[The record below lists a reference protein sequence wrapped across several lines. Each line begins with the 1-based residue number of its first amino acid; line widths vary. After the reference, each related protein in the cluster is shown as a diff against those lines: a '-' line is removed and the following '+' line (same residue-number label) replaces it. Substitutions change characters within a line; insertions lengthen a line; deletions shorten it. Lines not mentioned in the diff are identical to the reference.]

1 MLNNVNYHVIELG
14 VRNFKEIKKEYLE
27 VGEVGYVVVII
38 RDVKEVHVGDIII
51 LVENF
56 VLELLLGY
64 KRKKFVFFIGF
75 YFIDIRDYVEFKK
88 SLDKILL
95 SDSLL
100 IWE

>member
-1 MLNNVNYHVIELG
+1 MLNNVNYYVIELG

-38 RDVKEVHVGDIII
+38 RDVKEVYVGDIII

-56 VLELLLGY
+56 VLEFLLGY
-64 KRKKFVFFIGF
+64 KCKKFVFFIGF